1 MKKQTQLSILGYIAV
16 LLLAL
21 FGTNVFGQAGNIS
34 APSNLIITPKNT
46 SVTVRFDIGT
56 VTNTTLSSVEYSL
69 GTVTG
74 TTTWTGTTTSTVT
87 GTTSGTFT
95 ATVEGLKSDTTYTMN
110 IRVVGTNTTTVSNH
124 TTFQFTTTALTAP
137 LDLEA
142 VVGNRRLTI
151 QFTPPVDDGG
161 NVITSYQYTTNNGT
175 NWKSV
180 ALTAVT
186 AVTDEPT
193 RRQFTFAVLSSST
206 DSLVNGTDYSVF
218 VRAVND
224 NGVGETSEEVEGT
237 PATVPTTPLITL
249 LTPTNDGFNVVF
261 NPPTTNGGQAINNYQ
276 YSVDNGTTWS
286 TSSPT
291 VTTSPLTIKGL
302 EQGTL
307 YRVRV
312 RAVNEVGFGASSTAT
327 QGTTHTLSAPT
338 NLEGS
343 VTGTTVTVT
352 FEQPELKSA
361 GAITDYEYTLNNGTT
376 WVSASTATTT
386 FTIIGLT
393 NGTTYTVKVRAVNAG
408 GKGLASAGLVFTPRD
423 ETTVAS
429 VQLFHNANIGEVDV
443 LVDGDTL
450 VDGFDYQSATD
461 FVSVLAA
468 EEVVIKLVSGA
479 STLGTLTTTLTPG
492 STYQVFV
499 IGGSSGKAVQF
510 VVTDVVRTVSTQANQ
525 VQYRFV
531 HGITSTEKVTLERV
545 TTSTPRQPLQQIG
558 LNTEYGK
565 ITNFVGTTDLGFT
578 TLQLSSNGQVL
589 GTFLFD
595 LSEYEGKVI
604 TFVGTGVVGSTLN
617 VLGFEAD
624 GTELE
629 SSVTTGDDTNVEV
642 PEVFTLY
649 DNFPNPFNP
658 TTNIKFDLPE
668 QANVKIQVVDV
679 LGRQVMEVNGGR
691 LTSGQ
696 KVITLDGSKLS
707 SGVYYYKVVAE
718 GSTKTYSQSSKFTLV
733 K

>member
-1 MKKQTQLSILGYIAV
+1 MKQNKTIKTYLLSMVML
-16 LLLAL
+16 L
-21 FGTNVFGQAGNIS
+21 FGATTLLGQIS
-34 APSNLIITPKNT
+34 APTNLVVTPKNT
-46 SVTVRFDIGT
+46 SVTVKFDIGT
-56 VTNTTLSSVEYSL
+56 VTNTTLSSVEFSL

-74 TTTWTGTTTSTVT
+74 TTTWTGTTTSTVS
-87 GTTSGTFT
+87 GTVSGTFT

-110 IRVVGTNTTTVSNH
+110 IRVVGTNTTTVSSH

-142 VVGNRRLTI
+142 VSGNRRLTI

-161 NVITSYQYTTNNGT
+161 NAITSYQYTTNNGT

-186 AVTDEPT
+186 AVSGEPT

-206 DSLVNGTDYSVF
+206 DSLVNGTNYSVF
-218 VRAVND
+218 IRAVNG

-237 PATVPTTPLITL
+237 PATVPTAPLITL
-249 LTPTNDGFNVVF
+249 LTPTNDGFTVVF
-261 NPPTTNGGQAINNYQ
+261 NSPTTNGGNTISNYQ

-302 EQGTL
+302 QQGIL
-307 YRVRV
+307 YRVRL
-312 RAVNEVGFGASSTAT
+312 RAVNEVGSGASSLST

-338 NLEGS
+338 DLEGS

-352 FEQPELKSA
+352 FEEPELKSA
-361 GAITDYEYTLNNGTT
+361 GAITDYEYTLNDGTT
-376 WVSASTATTT
+376 WVSAGVATTT
-386 FTIIGLT
+386 FTITGLT
-393 NGTTYTVKVRAVNAG
+393 NGTTYTVKLRAVNAG
-408 GKGLASAGLVFTPRD
+408 GKGLTSAGLVFIPRD

-565 ITNFVGTTDLGFT
+565 FTNYVGTTDLGFT
-578 TLQLSSNGQVL
+578 TFQLSSNGQVL
-589 GTFLFD
+589 GRFLFD
-595 LSEYEGKVI
+595 LSGYESEVV
-604 TFVGTGVVGSTLN
+604 TLVGTGVVGNTLN

-624 GTELE
+624 GTKLE
-629 SSVTTGDDTNVEV
+629 SKVTTGDDTNVEV
-642 PEVFTLY
+642 PQVFTLY
-649 DNFPNPFNP
+649 NNFPNPFNP

-668 QANVKIQVVDV
+668 QASVKVQVVDV
-679 LGRQVMEVNGGR
+679 LGRQVMEVNGGT
-691 LTSGQ
+691 LSSGQ
-696 KVITLDGSKLS
+696 KVITLDGSRLS

>member
-343 VTGTTVTVT
+343 VTGTTVKVT